1 MAPGEPPR
9 AMLRGWHLWVP
20 LVTLWIVWGTTYA
33 ATAAM
38 VQTMPPLVST
48 GSRYVIGGAILM
60 AGLAAARGGSHLR
73 LRRGQVRGVIVVGL
87 GIIGIWAAATSLA
100 VRFIP
105 SGVAALIAASIP
117 LWVVMFRAAGGDRP
131 SRLTGIGVLV
141 GLAGIAVLL
150 APGGISPVRPGEGP
164 ATVAVWSLVMLAG
177 SLAWAFVSY
186 RSRGFDLPAD
196 PLVTAAYQLVIGGGA
211 VLAVGLLAGERV
223 SASGYSAASWAGWA
237 WLVVASTVGYAA
249 FSTLLAGAPVSLA
262 STFPY
267 VNPVVAV
274 LTGAVLLAEP
284 VTAALLVGM
293 AVIVVGVAL
302 VVRGERPPDA

>member
-1 MAPGEPPR
+1 MAGGGLR
-9 AMLRGWHLWVP
+9 LRGWRLWVP

-48 GSRYVIGGAILM
+48 GSRYVVGGLM
-60 AGLAAARGGSHLR
+60 LMVGLLAFRGRDHLR
-73 LRRGQVRGVIVVGL
+73 LRDGQVRGVIVMGL
-87 GIIGIWAAATSLA
+87 GIIAIWAAATALA

-117 LWVVMFRAAGGDRP
+117 LWVVLFRAFAGDRP
-131 SRLTGIGVLV
+131 SRLTTVGVVV
-141 GLAGIAVLL
+141 GLAGIALL
-150 APGGISPVRPGEGP
+150 FAPGGIRPVGDAGPGS
-164 ATVAVWSLVMLAG
+164 VVLWSLVMLVG
-177 SLAWAFVSY
+177 SLTWAFVSW
-186 RSRGFDLPAD
+186 RSRGFALPSD
-196 PLVTAAYQLVIGGGA
+196 PLVTAAYQLVIGGA
-211 VLAVGLLAGERV
+211 TVLLVGLLAGERV
-223 SASGYSAASWAGWA
+223 VWAEYSGASWAGWG
-237 WLVVASTVGYAA
+237 WLVGASTVGYAA
-249 FSTLLAGAPVSLA
+249 FSILLAGAPVSLA

-284 VTAALLVGM
+284 VTAALLAGM

-302 VVRGERPPDA
+302 VVRGERPAADTP